1 MTRFNSVKGE
11 RVLMNNVEVL
21 EAKRGVSVTFIH
33 AGKGTYV
40 ANPDGRIRCSKK
52 ARHKKVAI

>member
-1 MTRFNSVKGE
+1 MTRFDSVKGE

-33 AGKGTYV
+33 EGKSMYV
-40 ANPDGRIRCSKK
+40 ANPDGRIRQSKK
-52 ARHKKVAI
+52 ERLRSK

>member
-1 MTRFNSVKGE
+1 MTRFDSVKGE

-33 AGKGTYV
+33 EGRSTYV
-40 ANPDGRIRCSKK
+40 TNPDGRIRCSKK
-52 ARHKKVAI
+52 ERLRSR